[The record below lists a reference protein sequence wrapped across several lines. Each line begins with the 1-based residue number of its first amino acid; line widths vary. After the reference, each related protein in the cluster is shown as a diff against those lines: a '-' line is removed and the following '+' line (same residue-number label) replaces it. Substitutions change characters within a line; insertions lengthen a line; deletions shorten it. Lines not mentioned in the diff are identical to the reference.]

1 MFLFRYEE
9 LITKHERKPTM
20 GYAIF
25 TARKLMLT
33 NRVNQLQMRIMQ
45 LSQQQQTLS
54 DNAGR
59 LERAMANT
67 RTLFSNIGNMFQ
79 MGFNMRQQQINA
91 QIFEAMQNN
100 DGQIDQATMQNALAS
115 MGSLLNGGANFM
127 TTPAGMFMAMTNQ
140 TMEAINQSKM
150 QQIKDME
157 NQIELEMKSLETQLK
172 AAQAE
177 LKSVEEQESKNIEN
191 AAPKF
196 A

>member
-1 MFLFRYEE
+1 M
-9 LITKHERKPTM
+9 K
-20 GYAIF
+20 
-25 TARKLMLT
+25 
-33 NRVNQLQMRIMQ
+33 
-45 LSQQQQTLS
+45 
-54 DNAGR
+54 
-59 LERAMANT
+59 
-67 RTLFSNIGNMFQ
+67 
-79 MGFNMRQQQINA
+79 
-91 QIFEAMQNN
+91 NN
-100 DGQIDQATMQNALAS
+100 DGQIDQATMQSALAS